1 MENQD
6 SKRSPSSPR
15 PLRSGNFD
23 PPSVIAAQE
32 RRSERLMLLVIRLM
46 FLVLLVTVTTL
57 TVASQGQTIN
67 EFRWPTFFGLLL
79 ATIAIGTIVI
89 VVDAMTPNKRLT
101 SVVAAYLGICFG
113 LIGAV
118 AIAALL
124 DVVASAWELRDGS
137 SLLYLGLA
145 KVVIGIVLC
154 YLSVSVVLTTKDDF
168 RLVLPYVEFARQ
180 VRGIRPLLVDTSTL
194 IDGRI
199 DDLGHS
205 GFMDAPLIV
214 PQFVLDELQTLA
226 DSSDKFKRERG
237 RRGLDLVAKI
247 QQNPYLDLTIDDL
260 SVDGLNVDAKLV
272 ELARRQDMRIITTD
286 TNLKKVAQIN
296 GVAVLNVN
304 DLAAVLKA
312 TLVPGEAIQ
321 LELSKAGENPDQAV
335 GYLSDGT
342 MVVVQEAADHV
353 GEIATIVV
361 TNTLQT
367 AAGRMV
373 FATMM
378 HAPESP
384 GDIRSAAVNQPRA
397 TGPVPHKQVPP
408 QGKSSP
414 RNPRR

>member
-1 MENQD
+1 
-6 SKRSPSSPR
+6 
-15 PLRSGNFD
+15 
-23 PPSVIAAQE
+23 
-32 RRSERLMLLVIRLM
+32 
-46 FLVLLVTVTTL
+46 
-57 TVASQGQTIN
+57 
-67 EFRWPTFFGLLL
+67 
-79 ATIAIGTIVI
+79 
-89 VVDAMTPNKRLT
+89 
-101 SVVAAYLGICFG
+101 
-113 LIGAV
+113 
-118 AIAALL
+118 
-124 DVVASAWELRDGS
+124 
-137 SLLYLGLA
+137 
-145 KVVIGIVLC
+145 VIGIVLC

-205 GFMDAPLIV
+205 GFIDAPLIV

-237 RRGLDLVAKI
+237 RRGLDLVAKM
-247 QQNPYLDLTIDDL
+247 QQNPYLDLTIDDP
-260 SVDGLNVDAKLV
+260 SIDGLNVDAKLV

-286 TNLKKVAQIN
+286 TNLKKIAQIN

-312 TLVPGEAIQ
+312 ILIPGEAIQ

-335 GYLSDGT
+335 GYLPDGT
-342 MVVVQEAADHV
+342 MVVVQDAADHV

-367 AAGRMV
+367 AAGKMV

-378 HAPESP
+378 HAKESS
-384 GDIRSAAVNQPRA
+384 GNIRSAAVNQPRA
-397 TGPVPHKQVPP
+397 TGPAPHKQDPP
-408 QGKSSP
+408 EGKSSP